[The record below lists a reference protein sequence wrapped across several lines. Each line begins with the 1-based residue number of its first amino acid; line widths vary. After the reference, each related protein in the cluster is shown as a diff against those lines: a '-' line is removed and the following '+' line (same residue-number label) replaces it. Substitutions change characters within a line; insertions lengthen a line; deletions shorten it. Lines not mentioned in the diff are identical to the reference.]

1 MNNKGILQAMKT
13 KEEILAEELN
23 LDVLTPLQF
32 DGILRAMDKFAQEA
46 LNKKAT
52 ADDLLRIE
60 GFKEGWIKADD
71 HPFDKVKRLASATE
85 DYKIILGA
93 RKPFHWDIH
102 NMTRNEADKYELLQE
117 AKRRFKAREAI
128 QAVNIVREEFPEKSL
143 QDALIYCKQNF

>member
-1 MNNKGILQAMKT
+1 MQT

-32 DGILRAMDKFAQEA
+32 DGIMRAMDKFAQEA
-46 LNKKAT
+46 LDKKAT

-60 GFKEGWIKADD
+60 GFQEGWIKADD
-71 HPFDKVKRLASATE
+71 HPFDKEKRLSIAKE

-93 RKPFHWDIH
+93 RKPFCWDIH
-102 NMTRNEADKYELLQE
+102 KMTLPEASKEELLQE
-117 AKRRFKAREAI
+117 AKRQFRNRKSI
-128 QAVNIVREEFPEKSL
+128 QAVKIVKELFPEWSL